1 MLVESDNP
9 DFLFHEEYRD
19 TWMFAIGG
27 VYRVNPTWTLRAG
40 VGFDESPVVDA
51 FRDTGVPDKDRYMV
65 GIGVGYNEFVT
76 RLDIEKDSFNG
87 RLRVGYGGP
96 LAYVTVGF

>member
-1 MLVESDNP
+1 MGNNFYLDAQAQFFFLEIDNY
-9 DFLFHEEYRD
+9 DGSLQDYKLGV
-19 TWMFAIGG
+19 TWFPW
-27 VYRVNPTWTLRAG
+27 NN
-40 VGFDESPVVDA
+40 
-51 FRDTGVPDKDRYMV
+51 V
-65 GIGVGYNEFVT
+65 GIGIGYNEFVT